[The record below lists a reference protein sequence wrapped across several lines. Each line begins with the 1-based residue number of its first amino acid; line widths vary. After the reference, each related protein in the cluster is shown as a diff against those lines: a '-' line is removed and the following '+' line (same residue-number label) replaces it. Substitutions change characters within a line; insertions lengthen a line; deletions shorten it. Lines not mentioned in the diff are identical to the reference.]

1 MSIEITNWKHKFVKT
16 AVLVAGA
23 AMTMG
28 NQKCQQQPQARTLK
42 KIVDVSGVTSAPI
55 RFPDGSSFDFQY
67 VANQQIYGV
76 LQESNEF
83 AFKAKKT
90 FATSPA
96 QVTQAKMTTGADIKM
111 FNLSDADTAMMK
123 ASALQAGKEVDT
135 QYAKTAWCMA
145 NLPQARL
152 SGSVNSFEMIGGGG
166 ISLGF
171 TPAGPV
177 PSVTL
182 GSASVNIEQAQMDFS
197 MMATRPLSSTVIA
210 AANVNSKQ
218 TKTKLNFTINFG
230 VWSVG
235 PSAYYQTPLATVT
248 KKALTTAVGTLSK
261 QMASDAWFTRILAN
275 HDTHLMVV
283 GGSDVKLEV
292 GDQLLV
298 YNEEYYWD
306 GEPCNSNY
314 LGGGAAA
321 GSAVAKIEIDWVG
334 DEISRGKVIEQSD
347 YNAVVGAKVKLFKM
361 HAADYVPPSAGV
373 QDPSNDTS
381 SSSGSGSSSGSAT
394 APSTGNSSKPTGGR

>member
-1 MSIEITNWKHKFVKT
+1 MSIEITNWKQKFVKT

-23 AMTMG
+23 ALTMG
-28 NQKCQQQPQARTLK
+28 NQKCQQQPQQTRVLK
-42 KIVDVSGVTSAPI
+42 KIVDVNGVTSSPVT
-55 RFPDGSSFDFQY
+55 FPDGSAFDFQY

-83 AFKAKKT
+83 AFKVKKT

-96 QVTQAKMTTGADIKM
+96 TVAQAKMTTGADVKM
-111 FNLSDADTAMMK
+111 FNLSEGDTAMMK
-123 ASALQAGKEVDT
+123 ASAEEAGKEVAS
-135 QYAKTAWCMA
+135 QYSQTAWCMA
-145 NLPQARL
+145 NLPQARIA
-152 SGSVNSFEMIGGGG
+152 GSVNSFEMIGGGG

-171 TPAGPV
+171 TPAGPL
-177 PSVTL
+177 PGASL
-182 GSASVNIEQAQMDFS
+182 GSASINIEQAQLDLS
-197 MMATRPLSSTVIA
+197 MMATRPLSSSVIA
-210 AANVNSKQ
+210 ATNINSKQ

-230 VWSVG
+230 AWSVG

-248 KKALTTAVGTLSK
+248 KKALTTAVGNLST
-261 QMASDAWFTRILAN
+261 QMASDAWYTRVLAN

-283 GGSDVKLEV
+283 GGADVKLEV

-334 DEISRGKVIEQSD
+334 DEISRGKVIQQSD

-361 HAADYVPPSAGV
+361 HAPDYVPPSAGV
-373 QDPSNDTS
+373 QDPSNDSTA
-381 SSSGSGSSSGSAT
+381 GSGTSP
-394 APSTGNSSKPTGGR
+394 APSTGGNSKPTGGR